1 MKWMQRCPF
10 RPFATKEYFTKADA
24 IDLPDYLAAVPNWV
38 SGVIAMASNSPAPAA
53 PQAVRA
59 FPENAVS
66 KVIYP
71 GRRSAERECW
81 CGVVGTSDRC
91 CTGVLLVAVL
101 HVIRDANPGQ
111 QSPASAAP

>member
-1 MKWMQRCPF
+1 MQRWPF
-10 RPFATKEYFTKADA
+10 RPIATKKYFTKADA

-53 PQAVRA
+53 PQAIRA

-71 GRRSAERECW
+71 GRPSAERECW
-81 CGVVGTSDRC
+81 RVSWVLQAIAALECFWWRC
-91 CTGVLLVAVL
+91 CVSSATPTP
-101 HVIRDANPGQ
+101 ANK
-111 QSPASAAP
+111 SSASAAP